1 LVNNISFIN
10 SLFAKSF
17 RYNTSKIINKDFC
30 VQKEPM
36 LEPSYKKLTLELE
49 RLKTVERVSIAKI
62 IDEAR
67 ALGDLK
73 ENAEYHAA
81 KEKQGMMEAR
91 IVELTDLTGRAQVID
106 PSGLAHDRV
115 SFGSTVILSEH
126 ESDDEVKYT
135 IVGSQE
141 SNPNNGLISLQSPMA
156 RALIGKEEGDE
167 VQLQLAHGK
176 KMYDIEEILF
186 EEIVVES

>member
-1 LVNNISFIN
+1 
-10 SLFAKSF
+10 
-17 RYNTSKIINKDFC
+17 
-30 VQKEPM
+30 M
-36 LEPSYKKLTLELE
+36 ELE
-49 RLKTVERVSIAKI
+49 RLKTEERVSIAKV

-106 PSGLAHDRV
+106 PGKLAHDRV
-115 SFGSTVILSEH
+115 SFGSTVVLSDH
-126 ESDDEVKYT
+126 ATGDEISYT

-141 SNPNNGLISLQSPMA
+141 SNPNKGLISLQSPMA

-167 VQLQLAHGK
+167 VELQLADGK
-176 KMYDIEEILF
+176 KMFDIEEVLF
-186 EEIVVES
+186 KEIDV